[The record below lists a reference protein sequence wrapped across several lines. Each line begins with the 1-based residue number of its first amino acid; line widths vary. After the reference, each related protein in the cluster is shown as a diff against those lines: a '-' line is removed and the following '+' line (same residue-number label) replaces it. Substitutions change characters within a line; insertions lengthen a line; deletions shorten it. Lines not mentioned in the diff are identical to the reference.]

1 MADQQST
8 TLTTTTP
15 MDESKTLECEINQ
28 DQIAMGG
35 SGLTKKSTEG
45 QIEETEGQDKSPET
59 SDAQINDACIS

>member
-28 DQIAMGG
+28 DQIDMGA
-35 SGLTKKSTEG
+35 SDLTKKSTEGG

-59 SDAQINDACIS
+59 SDA

>member
-1 MADQQST
+1 
-8 TLTTTTP
+8 

-28 DQIAMGG
+28 DQIAMGA